1 MWAEPCPMGAVLMPM
16 AQTTQR
22 NWFDSS
28 TVSKKEDTSW
38 SENLMGAVQRT
49 VIISEILDS
58 RTRHL
63 IQAGAAPL
71 HLLSSLC
78 SLDGHQKHCR

>member
-1 MWAEPCPMGAVLMPM
+1 MFLSSQGKSLSLSAVVMPM
-16 AQTTQR
+16 NQTAQR
-22 NWFDSS
+22 SWFESS
-28 TVSKKEDTSW
+28 NKRVDASSW

-63 IQAGAAPL
+63 IQAT
-71 HLLSSLC
+71 
-78 SLDGHQKHCR
+78 